1 MCLKEEINDCVTSGS
16 NNPKSKMS
24 YYESLKEN
32 NKKEREQKN
41 KEDNTKKIFNPKIA
55 FKRMRAYDNSRIKKR
70 NYIYYDAIYS
80 SLKNK

>member
-1 MCLKEEINDCVTSGS
+1 
-16 NNPKSKMS
+16 MS

-41 KEDNTKKIFNPKIA
+41 KEDNDKKVFNPKIA
-55 FKRMRAYDNSRIKKR
+55 FRKMRAYDNFRIKKR
-70 NYIYYDAIYS
+70 NSIYYDAIYS